1 MEYEKVYLKKEND
14 NFENFCIEFVQQFSK
29 ELNFQNWIDDYGK
42 EHFKIKVEE
51 KEKEKVKEV
60 IKISDKRL
68 CKRVKVKE
76 DKKAGI

>member
-42 EHFKIKVEE
+42 EHFKIKI
-51 KEKEKVKEV
+51 KEKVKEV
-60 IKISDKRL
+60 IQISDKRI
-68 CKRVKVKE
+68 CRRVKVKE
-76 DKKAGI
+76 EKKAGI